1 VGGTAMKA
9 KKVLSLL
16 LATAVI
22 STSLAG
28 CGNSSNNSN
37 SNSNK
42 TSSSSN
48 ELKGTITVLTHRT
61 DMTDTFNKYADEF
74 EKLHP
79 GTTIKF
85 ENLNDYQNA
94 ISTRMSTGN
103 YGDVLMIPA
112 NITKDKYKDFFA
124 PLGTRD
130 ELSKTYNYLDNFDV
144 DGTIYGIPTGANATG
159 FVYNAKVLKD
169 AGVTSLPTTP
179 DEYIN
184 MLKAIKE
191 KTDAIPYYTNYT
203 SEWALTNFSNAL
215 QIGISGDPDYMNK
228 MIYNPNE
235 FTKGTATYTSLDLLY
250 EAVKNKLVE
259 QDPMTSDWEWSK
271 QAMADGKIAVMCL
284 GSWAIGQIQAK
295 SKTPDDIKFMPVPVR
310 HDGKAIVQVGPDY
323 GMGVNVHSKN
333 IALAKEFLKFFIT
346 KYPQDSNMFS
356 PIVGAKLP
364 DYLNGATDI
373 ELVEAKPGTTKQA
386 QDLDTV
392 QKTSL
397 INLND
402 GKWIKKIIEIGLGV
416 SNETFDQYMSELNSK
431 WAQGVNAV
439 KK

>member
-1 VGGTAMKA
+1 MKV
-9 KKVLSLL
+9 KKLISLL
-16 LATAVI
+16 VTTTVI

-28 CGNSSNNSN
+28 CAKTNDSNN
-37 SNSNK
+37 NK
-42 TSSSSN
+42 TSSTN
-48 ELKGTITVLTHRT
+48 GQLKGSITVLTHRT
-61 DMTDTFNKYADEF
+61 DMTDVFNKYAEEF
-74 EKLHP
+74 QKLHP
-79 GTTIKF
+79 GTIVKF

-103 YGDVLMIPA
+103 YGDVLMLPA

-124 PLGTRD
+124 PLGTRK

-144 DGTIYGIPTGANATG
+144 NGTIYGIPTGANATG
-159 FVYNAKVLKD
+159 FVYNEKVLKE

-179 DEYIN
+179 EEYIN

-203 SEWALTNFSNAL
+203 SDWALTNFSNAL
-215 QIGISGDPDYMNK
+215 QIGISGDIDYMNK

-235 FTKGTATYTSLDLLY
+235 FIKGSATYTSLDFLY

-259 QDPMTSDWEWSK
+259 QDPMTSDWERSK
-271 QAMADGKIAVMCL
+271 QEMADGKIGVMCL

-295 SKTPDDIKFMPVPVR
+295 SKTPEDIKFMPVPVR
-310 HDGKAIVQVGPDY
+310 HDGKAVVQVGPDY

-333 IALAKEFLKFFIT
+333 IELAKEFLKFFIT
-346 KYPQDSNMFS
+346 KYPKDSNMFS
-356 PIVGAKLP
+356 PIVGASLP
-364 DYLNGATDI
+364 DYLSGASDI
-373 ELVEAKPGTTKQA
+373 KLVEAKPGTTQQA
-386 QDLDTV
+386 KDLDTV
-392 QKTSL
+392 QKVSL

-402 GKWIKKIIEIGLGV
+402 GTWIKKIIEIGLGV

-431 WAQGVNAV
+431 WAKGVKAV
-439 KK
+439 GK